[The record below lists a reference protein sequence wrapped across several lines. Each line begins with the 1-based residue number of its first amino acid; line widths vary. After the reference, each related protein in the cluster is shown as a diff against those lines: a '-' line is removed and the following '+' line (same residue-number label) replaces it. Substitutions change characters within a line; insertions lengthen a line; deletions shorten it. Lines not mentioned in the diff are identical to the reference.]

1 MAGQECDCDFLTSG
15 TNVIDLIILKEYEEK
30 NVRQPIEMRYG
41 NALWIFDKFANDKD
55 YLVCA
60 DVARGDGSDYSAA
73 HVLELETLT
82 QVAEYHDFV
91 GTKEFGDILVNLAT
105 EYNDACLLIERENI
119 GWAVLQQVID
129 REYKNLFYCSNDLK
143 VVEVQRQLTNR
154 YQKEDQKLLP
164 GFSTTIKTRQLV
176 INKIESY
183 VKERMVDI
191 RSIRTINELKTF
203 VWENGKAQAAE
214 NYNDDLVMALGLGL
228 WVRDTALRLR
238 NEGILLTRKMLD
250 KIHVTQQQNQT
261 PVYSTRTAKIQQGAK
276 EQWEMKFGNK
286 PGDVE
291 SLTWLLR

>member
-1 MAGQECDCDFLTSG
+1 
-15 TNVIDLIILKEYEEK
+15 
-30 NVRQPIEMRYG
+30 
-41 NALWIFDKFANDKD
+41 
-55 YLVCA
+55 
-60 DVARGDGSDYSAA
+60 
-73 HVLELETLT
+73 
-82 QVAEYHDFV
+82 
-91 GTKEFGDILVNLAT
+91 
-105 EYNDACLLIERENI
+105 
-119 GWAVLQQVID
+119 
-129 REYKNLFYCSNDLK
+129 
-143 VVEVQRQLTNR
+143 
-154 YQKEDQKLLP
+154 
-164 GFSTTIKTRQLV
+164 LV